1 MKVASESRKVNA
13 INHTCS
19 NCSNYAMKRT
29 GALSI
34 SHLRTLMDALTI
46 SLSILG
52 RTGGGR
58 TGRTVRI
65 VHLSPFKTCTCDGK
79 AKQKEIGVH
88 YFLESCVHLGRCD
101 ILLSGRDFTSYIHKI
116 LGRSR
121 EETPAW
127 GHSSFG
133 FRNPDENYYTHMFA
147 VVLDVHM
154 NTNSSECCREMPSV
168 MMRRR
173 TQHDDVAPPGFNT
186 I

>member
-1 MKVASESRKVNA
+1 
-13 INHTCS
+13 
-19 NCSNYAMKRT
+19 
-29 GALSI
+29 
-34 SHLRTLMDALTI
+34 MDALTI
-46 SLSILG
+46 SLSLY
-52 RTGGGR
+52 TGADRRGQDGQNGKDR
-58 TGRTVRI
+58 
-65 VHLSPFKTCTCDGK
+65 PFKTCTCDGK
-79 AKQKEIGVH
+79 AKQKEIRVH

-116 LGRSR
+116 TRASEGHSR

-127 GHSSFG
+127 AHSSFG

-147 VVLDVHM
+147 VVLGVHM

-186 I
+186 IYWYDERVLHMKKNALVINKGYS